1 MALSRIQKAQIAA
14 DAINAAKLDTILN
27 VDIADG
33 QITTTQINASAAI
46 ALSKIAGLATSA
58 TTDTTNASNI
68 GSGTIANARLDTG
81 TTANKLVVLD
91 GSARLPA
98 VDGSLLT
105 GIVGATKS
113 SSDPV
118 ITTNPS
124 GGVGTEWQNTTTGQ
138 MYICTDATAGANVW
152 TNVGAGSGN
161 VTPWAFGGEISG
173 YVAGGM
179 PSNQTNAIQKFSLVS
194 DANATDVGDMV
205 TLTTQNAG
213 LNGNSYGYIMGG
225 WAGPGISNVIQ
236 KHSLTADGNSTDVGD
251 LLQAQGVGGATPSTT
266 HGYAFGGRTSG
277 DTTLDFIQKFQ
288 ISADGNTTDVAN
300 LTVGRHTCDG
310 MGTETHGY
318 ASNGSNDNGTR
329 WNVIDRFPYAS
340 DSNATDV
347 GDTTRARDSYNGMS
361 SSTHGYAAGGYAFSP
376 TGYTNIIDKF
386 LFGSSANST
395 DVGDLT
401 AITGH
406 GTGVSSL
413 THGYHA
419 GGWATNNRI
428 EKFSF
433 SSDGNASDI
442 ADLATGRDN
451 SSGYQI

>member
-1 MALSRIQKAQIAA
+1 
-14 DAINAAKLDTILN
+14 
-27 VDIADG
+27 
-33 QITTTQINASAAI
+33 
-46 ALSKIAGLATSA
+46 
-58 TTDTTNASNI
+58 
-68 GSGTIANARLDTG
+68 
-81 TTANKLVVLD
+81 
-91 GSARLPA
+91 
-98 VDGSLLT
+98 
-105 GIVGATKS
+105 
-113 SSDPV
+113 
-118 ITTNPS
+118 
-124 GGVGTEWQNTTTGQ
+124 
-138 MYICTDATAGANVW
+138 
-152 TNVGAGSGN
+152 
-161 VTPWAFGGEISG
+161 
-173 YVAGGM
+173 
-179 PSNQTNAIQKFSLVS
+179 
-194 DANATDVGDMV
+194 
-205 TLTTQNAG
+205 
-213 LNGNSYGYIMGG
+213 
-225 WAGPGISNVIQ
+225 
-236 KHSLTADGNSTDVGD
+236 
-251 LLQAQGVGGATPSTT
+251 
-266 HGYAFGGRTSG
+266 
-277 DTTLDFIQKFQ
+277 
-288 ISADGNTTDVAN
+288 
-300 LTVGRHTCDG
+300 
-310 MGTETHGY
+310 THGY

-433 SSDGNASDI
+433 SSDGNASDV